1 MCVAVSDTIMR
12 KKQAKIFF
20 LYLAVFLLLMGDS
33 FFRSIFQMMTMLFC
47 FIRRK

>member
-20 LYLAVFLLLMGDS
+20 LYLAVFCCLWGIRFS
-33 FFRSIFQMMTMLFC
+33 GPFF
-47 FIRRK
+47 K